1 MSTVVSNILSIYK
14 SDITDAKA
22 KIRELKKEGT
32 DAAKAEAL
40 ELEKKNKRLDDSISR
55 YTKIG
60 LQAAAAYG
68 AIAGGIAVW
77 REAIA
82 GAEEDQRLERLIL
95 SMDQLKE
102 ASLGLRTE
110 GELHAFVLKSQSGV
124 YKLNAEQIQT
134 VVKAMSVYIQDGR
147 DATEVYNAFGEAIQ
161 TGSTKAL
168 KAFGIETEGARNSTE
183 ALKSMMEQLTPVAA
197 QSSTATARAGDD
209 MRRAGVELTDA
220 IDRMKESL
228 GKMVVALE
236 PAITAITR
244 LVAMIADGWAMIADI
259 ARKSVQ
265 SIDGNLFGS
274 AQATIAMRTG
284 NDVDESYRM
293 WRSGVG
299 GIVSTIELGK
309 GMAKKVLDEYGS
321 IELDVIDLSKAKLPK
336 GRGPIQDMIEIE
348 DVNAIAAKT
357 AAKLA
362 AARERMKAEMIAQ
375 STASAD
381 AAQSFFDVDT
391 LRTSID
397 AFDASQTAMER
408 YQQFQDQQ
416 TSTVLEKMF
425 GTPEQMNLYSEGL
438 FTLQSAATSAYSAIV
453 TGSES
458 AGQAIKKSIAESL
471 LALGSEM
478 VARSIYHAAAA
489 IGSAAIMDFRG
500 AAKHGAASLKFAAGA
515 ALLGVAARS
524 VGIQDMYQSEEEKE
538 AEKERKR
545 EEKEKEKERIAR
557 EREAAKSAIGGS
569 VTLAN
574 GGFFGRNITIVTGD
588 DFADDSP
595 RKRQQRAQRLVELGL
610 RSTREVVFA

>member
-1 MSTVVSNILSIYK
+1 MSSIAANVISIYK
-14 SDITDAKA
+14 ADITDAKA
-22 KIRELKKEGT
+22 KINELKRTQTE
-32 DAAKAEAL
+32 AAKAEAGAL
-40 ELEKKNKRLDDSISR
+40 AERNKGIEETIAKYGKLAL
-55 YTKIG
+55 G
-60 LQAAAAYG
+60 AAAAFA
-68 AIAGGIAVW
+68 AIKTGMELW
-77 REAIA
+77 KEAIA
-82 GAEEDQRLERLIL
+82 GAEEDQRLERLSL

-197 QSSTATARAGDD
+197 QSATATARAGDD

-236 PAITAITR
+236 PAITAITK
-244 LVAMIADGWAMIADI
+244 LVTMIVDGWSMIADI

-274 AQATIAMRTG
+274 AQAIIAMRTG

-348 DVNAIAAKT
+348 DVNAIAEKT

-362 AARERMKAEMIAQ
+362 AARERMTAEMIAQ

-397 AFDASQTAMER
+397 AADASRTLLAD
-408 YQQFQDQQ
+408 YAAFNAQQ
-416 TSTVLEKMF
+416 TDSILKQMF
-425 GTPEQMNLYSEGL
+425 GEPEEINMYAAGL
-438 FTLQSAATSAYSAIV
+438 ATLQSAAVSAYQAIV

-458 AGQAIKKSIAESL
+458 MGQAVKKAIASSL

-478 VARSIYHAAAA
+478 LARSIYHAAAA
-489 IGSAAIMDFRG
+489 IGSLAFGDFRG
-500 AAKHGAASLKFAAGA
+500 ASTHGASAAKYAAGA
-515 ALLGVAARS
+515 VAVGV
-524 VGIQDMYQSEEEKE
+524 I
-538 AEKERKR
+538 
-545 EEKEKEKERIAR
+545 
-557 EREAAKSAIGGS
+557 AKSIGAG
-569 VTLAN
+569 N
-574 GGFFGRNITIVTGD
+574 GGTAGAATGTTTTAPSSTIGANLTPIAGGAGFVGRNITIVTGD

-610 RSTREVVFA
+610 RSTREVIFA